1 MSVALSGLSTWKGP
15 LPFGLETDC
24 ECYVSLLKVITAFH
38 TPNYIVFDFDFNF
51 TLAAELVTIHI
62 DLIDSVLDP
71 EAQVEHVTRLAEH
84 TIDHVYR
91 DEHKRS
97 RLP

>member
-15 LPFGLETDC
+15 LPFGLET
-24 ECYVSLLKVITAFH
+24 ERGCYVSLSKVITVSH
-38 TPNYIVFDFDFNF
+38 NPINIVFDFGFNF

-71 EAQVEHVTRLAEH
+71 EAQVE
-84 TIDHVYR
+84 
-91 DEHKRS
+91 
-97 RLP
+97 